1 MKMLPA
7 MLVLLTVM
15 LTACSELQNYAGIRP
30 AAVSPEQCSV
40 NQLMTELRHTRPMNI
55 DQLQKTIRTWEQ
67 EFQVDP
73 SDKIRLKLAL
83 IYATGDMSVRDPGRA
98 QELLAGTTDT
108 LGNPCDKELAAI
120 VLQFLNEQIDAN
132 RKINNLNKQI
142 AGLNKRIA
150 EFEQQQRALTN
161 IEQKIQQRDTPAV
174 IENGK

>member
-1 MKMLPA
+1 
-7 MLVLLTVM
+7 

-30 AAVSPEQCSV
+30 AVVSPEQCSI
-40 NQLMTELRHTRPMNI
+40 NQLMTELRDTQLMSI
-55 DQLQKTIRTWEQ
+55 DQLQKAIRTWEQ
-67 EFQVDP
+67 EFQVNP
-73 SDKIRLKLAL
+73 SDKNRLKLAL
-83 IYATGDMSVRDPGRA
+83 IYATGDVSVRDPGRA
-98 QELLAGTTDT
+98 QELLTVTTDAP
-108 LGNPCDKELAAI
+108 GNPGDKELAAI
-120 VLQFLNEQIDAN
+120 VRQFLNDQIDAN